1 MRLKEN
7 SDLRTNCKQLE
18 QILLVKEDIG
28 AQLEFSNQKLLK
40 AVQDKEH
47 FKDQLKITSE
57 YLDSLSEKNF
67 DLERLSKYLKQV
79 VEERELYAE
88 NLKKMILDI
97 KEKSQIYIP
106 SKVNSAR
113 PLACRDSRAKLV

>member
-1 MRLKEN
+1 M
-7 SDLRTNCKQLE
+7 
-18 QILLVKEDIG
+18 
-28 AQLEFSNQKLLK
+28 K
-40 AVQDKEH
+40 AVKDKEH

-97 KEKSQIYIP
+97 KEKS
-106 SKVNSAR
+106 
-113 PLACRDSRAKLV
+113 